1 MTQLPMTQLPQGA
14 PATLGAAFAHINAV
28 TAPTLTD
35 LKVMVLVEAAG
46 LELYRKMA
54 EGTGH
59 AGVIDLLH
67 HNGRE
72 ELAHAHRVSKAIKA
86 MSGEDFPPPAPQ
98 DNPYLQG
105 GPLPSSP
112 VSAAG
117 LRKIAE
123 GEFGGEKLYEG
134 WAASIGHEEA
144 ARQFLLNGKEEAD
157 HGNRLLE
164 AAALLEA

>member
-1 MTQLPMTQLPQGA
+1 MVDLPQGA
-14 PATLGAAFAHINAV
+14 PATLGEAFAHINAV
-28 TAPTLTD
+28 TTPTLTD

-46 LELYRKMA
+46 LELYSRMA
-54 EGTGH
+54 EGTDH

-72 ELAHAHRVSKAIKA
+72 ELAHAHRVAKAIKA
-86 MSGEDFPPPAPQ
+86 MSGEDFPPPTPR

-105 GPLPSSP
+105 GSLPSSA
-112 VSAAG
+112 VTSAG

-123 GEFGGEKLYEG
+123 GEFGGEKLYQG
-134 WAASIGHEEA
+134 WAASVGHDEA

-164 AAALLEA
+164 AAALLES